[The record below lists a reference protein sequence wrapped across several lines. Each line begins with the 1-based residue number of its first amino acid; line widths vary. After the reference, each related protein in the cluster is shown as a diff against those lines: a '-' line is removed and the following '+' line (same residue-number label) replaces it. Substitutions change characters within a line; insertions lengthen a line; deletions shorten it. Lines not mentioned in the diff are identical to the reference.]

1 MTDIRSNRARL
12 AEQGISVPGPGRYR
26 ELLGVVKQ
34 EYEDMVKNEVQRA
47 ISADEDA
54 IAELKRLAGEQL
66 DRDCVDALV
75 SNLDEVEKIQQQFS
89 EDYYEDEE

>member
-1 MTDIRSNRARL
+1 MGCGSAAATTNIGARPYKKAWSN
-12 AEQGISVPGPGRYR
+12 Q
-26 ELLGVVKQ
+26 
-34 EYEDMVKNEVQRA
+34 
-47 ISADEDA
+47 DA

-89 EDYYEDEE
+89 EDYYG